1 MRDYAHDTDVKERFK
16 LLCKCENIKELG
28 LGGFIEKYNGK
39 PALCT
44 KSASIFVGDD
54 YVEIDV
60 NLFRYAYVTKK
71 ALQHVLP
78 RIGEM
83 DLHAAVTLEERDDDE
98 PPSKSCSLRG
108 SAASTSWN
116 ARRRSSSEP
125 SRLPLTTSHTPRPAI
140 ARAGL
145 I

>member
-60 NLFRYAYVTKK
+60 NLF
-71 ALQHVLP
+71 
-78 RIGEM
+78 
-83 DLHAAVTLEERDDDE
+83 
-98 PPSKSCSLRG
+98 S
-108 SAASTSWN
+108 
-116 ARRRSSSEP
+116 
-125 SRLPLTTSHTPRPAI
+125 PLTACSGPCAYS
-140 ARAGL
+140 RAGRTSRHARVVL
-145 I
+145 ICFNVWWLT

>member
-44 KSASIFVGDD
+44 KSASIFVGGD

-83 DLHAAVTLEERDDDE
+83 DLHAAVTLEGRDDDE
-98 PPSKSCSLRG
+98 LPEQVLL
-108 SAASTSWN
+108 T
-116 ARRRSSSEP
+116 ARICRFDLLE
-125 SRLPLTTSHTPRPAI
+125 
-140 ARAGL
+140 RAKEVEL
-145 I
+145 

>member
-60 NLFRYAYVTKK
+60 NLFR
-71 ALQHVLP
+71 
-78 RIGEM
+78 
-83 DLHAAVTLEERDDDE
+83 
-98 PPSKSCSLRG
+98 
-108 SAASTSWN
+108 
-116 ARRRSSSEP
+116 
-125 SRLPLTTSHTPRPAI
+125 
-140 ARAGL
+140 
-145 I
+145 